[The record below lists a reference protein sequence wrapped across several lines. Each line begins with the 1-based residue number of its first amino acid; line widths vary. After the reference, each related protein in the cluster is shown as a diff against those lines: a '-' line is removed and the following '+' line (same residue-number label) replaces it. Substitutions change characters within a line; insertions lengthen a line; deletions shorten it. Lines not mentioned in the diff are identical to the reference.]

1 MSKREAAFAG
11 SLWRENFSTSV
22 AKTCHLTSPI
32 RAMHPVSLLRAQV
45 RNRSIVV
52 TKQKCSIE
60 SPFESAEHSLETKT
74 DQLSADRSA
83 GIATRS
89 KRSAV

>member
-1 MSKREAAFAG
+1 MSKREAAVAG
-11 SLWRENFSTSV
+11 SLLRENFSISV
-22 AKTCHLTSPI
+22 AKACHRASPI

-45 RNRSIVV
+45 RNLSIVV
-52 TKQKCSIE
+52 TKQKSSIE
-60 SPFESAEHSLETKT
+60 TPFESAEHGLETKT